1 MNAQRNRSIILWLA
15 ALAILWGMLAPTRAL
30 TLAPSLPTHQ
40 GKTWIDVCLSVGT
53 RLVAPDPDTD
63 STAGDEAVHP
73 GMHCPAC
80 LSQDDLTLI
89 AHPPGSLVL
98 RDAPL
103 ERILGPHGPA
113 LRPASTFLTGH
124 RSRAPP
130 LAA

>member
-15 ALAILWGMLAPTRAL
+15 ALAMLWGMLAPSLASNL
-30 TLAPSLPTHQ
+30 TTHQ

-53 RLVAPDPDTD
+53 RLVALDLDTAGA
-63 STAGDEAVHP
+63 AGDEAVHP

-80 LSQDDLTLI
+80 LSQDDLAII

-103 ERILGPHGPA
+103 GRIQRPHRPA
-113 LRPASTFLTGH
+113 LRPASTFLSDH